1 MKLNIA
7 DIINVQGATKPVSI
21 TKETFEMPESFAAMK
36 LNKPIRLEGEL
47 ESDRGNIH
55 LSGILTTEVKAPCD
69 RCMCETIYHIE
80 TEVTESFESVV
91 QSTIDLFPVIV
102 ETVLVSL
109 PMKVLCHEDCK
120 GICSACGQNLNEKS
134 CDCDLEYTDPR
145 LDKLGM
151 LFGNNKSDKNNKE
164 V

>member
-7 DIINVQGATKPVSI
+7 DIINVQGAVKPVSMI
-21 TKETFEMPESFAAMK
+21 KETFEMPESFADMK
-36 LNKPIRLEGEL
+36 LNKPIRLEGEV
-47 ESDRGNIH
+47 ESDRGNIY
-55 LSGILTTEVKAPCD
+55 LSGILTTELKAPCN
-69 RCMCETIYHIE
+69 RCMCETIYHME

-91 QSTIDLFPVIV
+91 KSTVDLFPVIV

-109 PMKVLCHEDCK
+109 PMKVLCHEECK

-145 LDKLGM
+145 LEKLDM
-151 LFGNNKSDKNNKE
+151 FFKNNTSN
-164 V
+164 